1 MQDAERGFATYN
13 ASAKLT
19 ANVRLG
25 FVASCQVS
33 RRLESVVDAI
43 KLFFAGNMYFPKI
56 KKLKKVCSGI

>member
-43 KLFFAGNMYFPKI
+43 KLFLQEICISPK
-56 KKLKKVCSGI
+56 LRN